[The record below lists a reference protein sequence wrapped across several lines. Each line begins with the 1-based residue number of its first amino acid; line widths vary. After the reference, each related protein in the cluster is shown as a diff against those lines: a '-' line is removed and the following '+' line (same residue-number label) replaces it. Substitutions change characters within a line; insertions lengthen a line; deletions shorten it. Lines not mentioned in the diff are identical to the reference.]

1 MRSELD
7 LLPAGCPLPGCS
19 SPAAAGN
26 PQVNR
31 SYLERRWLGLASSGS
46 FVLID
51 TRNDLLNCLS
61 N

>member
-7 LLPAGCPLPGCS
+7 LLPAGCPLPGFS
-19 SPAAAGN
+19 SPAATGN
-26 PQVNR
+26 PQVNQ

-51 TRNDLLNCLS
+51 T
-61 N
+61 